1 VASMVKQDYV
11 EVPAGG
17 DLSFAPGGYH
27 VMLMGLKQEL
37 KPGDSFPLMLTF
49 EKAGQLTVQVV
60 VQAP

>member
-1 VASMVKQDYV
+1 MVRQDYV
-11 EVPAGG
+11 EVPAGA

-49 EKAGQLTVQVV
+49 EKAGQVTLQVAV
-60 VQAP
+60 KTP